1 MVRQK
6 NKVSNALMHVPL
18 PVLKQVANLTE
29 TRRVSAVDHDGE
41 DDVQEDMVEQPRTD
55 TAQEQDA
62 HQVGCV
68 ATGVSH
74 CV

>member
-1 MVRQK
+1 MERQK
-6 NKVSNALMHVPL
+6 SKVYNALMHVPL
-18 PVLKQVANLTE
+18 PVLKQLANLTE
-29 TRRVSAVDHDGE
+29 KRRVSAVDHDGE
-41 DDVQEDMVEQPRTD
+41 DDLLEDMVEKPRTD

-62 HQVGCV
+62 HQVGCE